1 MPNFVKIRPGEEQFF
16 RADRRTDASKK
27 PTLEILQAKNMK
39 PAVFLTLVQEKNH
52 IYHRANF

>member
-1 MPNFVKIRPGEEQFF
+1 MPNFVKIRPGEAQLF

-39 PAVFLTLVQEKNH
+39 PAVF
-52 IYHRANF
+52 